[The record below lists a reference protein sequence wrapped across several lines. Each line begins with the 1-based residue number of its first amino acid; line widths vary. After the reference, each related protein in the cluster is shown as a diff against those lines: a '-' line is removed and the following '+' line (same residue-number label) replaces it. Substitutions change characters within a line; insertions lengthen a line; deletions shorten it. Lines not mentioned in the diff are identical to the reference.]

1 MKDTLVVMGSHPR
14 TRGEFDW
21 NRTDCDV
28 VVFNE
33 AMKQEWVKRADYV
46 MQMHLPVIWRNP
58 GNRND
63 PNHYAWLK
71 SGNTPII
78 WMQEEFEDVPKS
90 KRYPIEEV
98 IRLGRRYI
106 TSSAAYSIAVGIQ
119 MGYKRIE
126 IYGVEMETN
135 TEYQHQRPG
144 VAYWIGFAEG
154 KGITVDFH
162 GELMTSPLYGY
173 DGDVRLPYSYFDER
187 IAELKLTA
195 EKAQKEY
202 NDYREVVKLATE
214 KFIEDGQDPDA
225 LVKMFMRQIELA
237 ALFGLQNG
245 AVQEVARYKKK
256 ADDQI
261 QATGEHLFSRQEYE
275 HAAASFTK
283 ERDTASYNAK
293 AFGDECRRR
302 FEYIKSTSNKG
313 KRKHRLS
320 LFIEMLTKYVQEAS
334 KVGTF
339 DGASKENL
347 LFMKRMD
354 ELVRM
359 AGGDKS
365 AEVMMDQ
372 YAKEIG

>member
-1 MKDTLVVMGSHPR
+1 
-14 TRGEFDW
+14 
-21 NRTDCDV
+21 
-28 VVFNE
+28 
-33 AMKQEWVKRADYV
+33 
-46 MQMHLPVIWRNP
+46 
-58 GNRND
+58 
-63 PNHYAWLK
+63 
-71 SGNTPII
+71 
-78 WMQEEFEDVPKS
+78 
-90 KRYPIEEV
+90 
-98 IRLGRRYI
+98 
-106 TSSAAYSIAVGIQ
+106 
-119 MGYKRIE
+119 
-126 IYGVEMETN
+126 
-135 TEYQHQRPG
+135 
-144 VAYWIGFAEG
+144 
-154 KGITVDFH
+154 
-162 GELMTSPLYGY
+162 MTSPLYGY

-202 NDYREVVKLATE
+202 NDYREVVKIATE
-214 KFIEDGQDPDA
+214 KFIEDGKDPEA
-225 LVKMFMRQIELA
+225 LTKMFMRQIELA
-237 ALFGLQNG
+237 ALFRLQNG